1 MKYSPHGE
9 NPDPSPIS
17 KLQFKRNKKFL
28 MMIPEPGVTRS
39 RKPNKSS
46 SCGVVERIDLE
57 NAATIHAGVCQVRF
71 NEHLQ
76 ELFYKRTNHKIRI
89 SSEWLTISVT

>member
-1 MKYSPHGE
+1 
-9 NPDPSPIS
+9 
-17 KLQFKRNKKFL
+17 